1 MTTEI
6 QNLIAEL
13 DLKLTELDLIV
24 LEESVKSDG
33 LSSNLET
40 IRQYQFNERV
50 TTVTLSF
57 LWEDL
62 CLDGQ

>member
-40 IRQYQFNERV
+40 IRQY
-50 TTVTLSF
+50 
-57 LWEDL
+57 
-62 CLDGQ
+62 

>member
-13 DLKLTELDLIV
+13 DLNLSELDLIV

-40 IRQYQFNERV
+40 IRQY
-50 TTVTLSF
+50 
-57 LWEDL
+57 
-62 CLDGQ
+62 